1 MAKSKNCK
9 KASNRKDL
17 ATAQATT
24 RANKIR
30 KAEKLLRDCP
40 TNIAVKN
47 QLNQLYYDAGSTKRV

>member
-9 KASNRKDL
+9 KSSNRKDL

-30 KAEKLLRDCP
+30 KAEKLLRACP
-40 TNIAVKN
+40 TNIAAKN
-47 QLNQLYYDAGSTKRV
+47 QLNQLYHDSGVATRV

>member
-9 KASNRKDL
+9 KSSNRKDL